1 MWLVSCLTWIVC
13 CWTQRI
19 FILRWVGS
27 SGTQLRTK
35 FETWQFATNTN
46 QKNTQLSIL
55 LGWVESSSFFT
66 KNENTLLGYTIDT
79 LRIWTHVWLELQIKV
94 NGEKNWW
101 GGTVWTIIYV
111 IEHYRSD
118 SQLTDFS
125 QLLGWWLIIINF
137 QFLLMIGYAKA
148 RRNMILC
155 FRM

>member
-1 MWLVSCLTWIVC
+1 MWLVSCLTWMVC

-55 LGWVESSSFFT
+55 LGWVESSFFFT
-66 KNENTLLGYTIDT
+66 KNENTLLGYTNDT

-101 GGTVWTIIYV
+101 GGTVWTGPTGLWAALPDMHVDNGRWRVHLPIKNKNKPPRLSTGLRYL
-111 IEHYRSD
+111 SKPAT
-118 SQLTDFS
+118 L
-125 QLLGWWLIIINF
+125 
-137 QFLLMIGYAKA
+137 
-148 RRNMILC
+148 
-155 FRM
+155 